1 MRRSAAF
8 KRRAVQEARRLA
20 AELKA
25 RLTADDVMCH
35 ARSEAAEPHPGA
47 SGPHDADSQLCT
59 GVQARITVD
68 NADCSGATGG
78 ARRQYSSSVSTPR
91 SSCQTGG
98 GFSGGSGGS
107 RGSGFV
113 YSRRL
118 SGRSSSFASSAG
130 GGSGTTGSRSS
141 LSGGSLAGA
150 GSSRRTSNSGRGCGK
165 RCCSRSSR
173 ARTLSA
179 VITLDPLM
187 IDACIF
193 ASRPA
198 CLVGDSPPAGVACT
212 TVVGSGS
219 DSSDSRPIEPSASA
233 TATTAVAAAGAMA
246 GPATATPANSMAF
259 TVDRLSLQ
267 YPKAHAGLL
276 DSPRTC
282 KAVAGHAVP
291 AAAVEAAAAQRPQ
304 PLGWQSAAGPKEHTL
319 RWSDVSGVS
328 SADAAADHKDQ
339 LLSSHATFPNERPA
353 SSRSGGG
360 DSSSSGNSSAT
371 GSTATDEDGGSVSS
385 VEARDDTGCPRRPTC
400 GPNDRCDSAAARHP
414 AAPAEVLGTAAAEG
428 PLPGARSLPPGGTQ
442 LPSVAGLCASSPS
455 LTARSRRSC
464 GPAGPAHQRILQQ
477 LPRTCS
483 LPATH
488 DLQPAALRQPAQQQ
502 RAVQRSTSLPNRL
515 RGCTTT
521 AGSADSLPRRLQQQ
535 PSRKPAAVRR
545 TTGARPVSPQR
556 PVSLSLCGMR
566 MGGGLAN

>member
-1 MRRSAAF
+1 
-8 KRRAVQEARRLA
+8 
-20 AELKA
+20 
-25 RLTADDVMCH
+25 MCH

-68 NADCSGATGG
+68 NADCSGATGE
-78 ARRQYSSSVSTPR
+78 AWREYSSSVSTPR

-98 GFSGGSGGS
+98 GFSGGGGSS

-118 SGRSSSFASSAG
+118 SGRSSSFASSAA

-150 GSSRRTSNSGRGCGK
+150 GSSQRTSNSGRGCGK
-165 RCCSRSSR
+165 RCYSRSGR
-173 ARTLSA
+173 VRTLSA

-193 ASRPA
+193 ASRPV
-198 CLVGDSPPAGVACT
+198 CLVGDSPPAGVART

-219 DSSDSRPIEPSASA
+219 AFSHSRPFEPSASA
-233 TATTAVAAAGAMA
+233 TATTAVAAARSGAMA

-259 TVDRLSLQ
+259 TVGRLSLQ

-291 AAAVEAAAAQRPQ
+291 AAAMEAAAAAQRPQ
-304 PLGWQSAAGPKEHTL
+304 PLGWQSTAGPKEHTL
-319 RWSDVSGVS
+319 RWSDVSGAS
-328 SADAAADHKDQ
+328 SADAAANHKDQ
-339 LLSSHATFPNERPA
+339 PLSSHATFPSERPA

-414 AAPAEVLGTAAAEG
+414 AASAEVLGTAAAAG
-428 PLPGARSLPPGGTQ
+428 PSPGARSLPPGGTQ
-442 LPSVAGLCASSPS
+442 LPSVAGMCASSPS

-488 DLQPAALRQPAQQQ
+488 DLQPAALRQPTQQQ
-502 RAVQRSTSLPNRL
+502 QALQRSTSFPNRL
-515 RGCTTT
+515 RGCATT
-521 AGSADSLPRRLQQQ
+521 AGSADSRPRRLQQQ
-535 PSRKPAAVRR
+535 PFRKPAAVRR

-566 MGGGLAN
+566 MGGGLGN